1 MIDARNLNKSF
12 GAVTAVHD
20 VTFHAPDGQI
30 TGLLGPNG
38 AGKSTTM
45 RMLHGLLKPDTGR
58 VTIDQID
65 VATDTL
71 KARRTIGVLPDA
83 LGLYPRLTAIENIE
97 YYAALHGLSA
107 AETATRV
114 AALLDRL
121 DMHGIAGRRT
131 AGFSQG
137 ERMKVA
143 LARALVHAPQNILLD
158 EPTNGLDVMSTRAVR
173 AMVRS
178 LRDEGRCVVFS
189 SHIMQEVAALCDHI
203 VVVARGR
210 VVARGTA
217 EALVAQAGASN
228 LEDAFVTLVGLD
240 ATEGA
245 LG

>member
-1 MIDARNLNKSF
+1 MIHAQALRKTF
-12 GAVTAVHD
+12 GEVTAVHD
-20 VTFHAPDGQI
+20 VSFDAPDGRI

-45 RMLHGLLKPDTGR
+45 RMLHGLLRPDSGR
-58 VTIDQID
+58 VTIDGID
-65 VATDTL
+65 VATDPL
-71 KARRTIGVLPDA
+71 AARRKVGVLPDA
-83 LGLYPRLTAIENIE
+83 LGLYPRLTAVENIE
-97 YYAALHGLSA
+97 YYAALHGMSA
-107 AETATRV
+107 HDTAARV
-114 AALLDRL
+114 SALVERL
-121 DMHGIAGRRT
+121 DMDGIADRRT

-143 LARALVHAPQNILLD
+143 LARALVHAPQNVLLD

-210 VVARGTA
+210 VVAQGTA
-217 EALVAQAGASN
+217 EALVAQAGARD
-228 LEDAFVTLVGLD
+228 LEDAFVTLVELE
-240 ATEGA
+240 ATP
-245 LG
+245 

>member
-1 MIDARNLNKSF
+1 
-12 GAVTAVHD
+12 
-20 VTFHAPDGQI
+20 
-30 TGLLGPNG
+30 
-38 AGKSTTM
+38 
-45 RMLHGLLKPDTGR
+45 
-58 VTIDQID
+58 
-65 VATDTL
+65 
-71 KARRTIGVLPDA
+71 
-83 LGLYPRLTAIENIE
+83 
-97 YYAALHGLSA
+97 
-107 AETATRV
+107 
-114 AALLDRL
+114 
-121 DMHGIAGRRT
+121 
-131 AGFSQG
+131 
-137 ERMKVA
+137 MKVA

-217 EALVAQAGASN
+217 EALVSQAGASN

-245 LG
+245 LR